1 MLPFKEGCAEV
12 YISHHGIDDVYETE
26 GRTGLKKSLREAAR
40 VLTAKGRMLF
50 SHCIF
55 QSDEATFHV
64 SLAEVREE
72 LAKLRNFKFV
82 ELKGER
88 MDWLVV
94 TSDENSLVREILVKR
109 RRQNPHPR

>member
-1 MLPFKEGCAEV
+1 MSGDVHVRFCESGEVRLLPATHLV
-12 YISHHGIDDVYETE
+12 ILVDSYRRHDW
-26 GRTGLKKSLREAAR
+26 LLEAVR
-40 VLTAKGRMLF
+40 KRL
-50 SHCIF
+50 
-55 QSDEATFHV
+55 
-64 SLAEVREE
+64 REE